1 MFMKK
6 LLFLAAMLLMVG
18 GASAQKKA
26 DSKTVYIIDGK
37 VVTEQEFKAIPSGKI
52 KNMNVMKG
60 AKSVVVASTED
71 VKEEANE
78 MIITGFSK
86 EGKQSVHIA
95 SSDSRDVEL
104 EISSILAEKDKN
116 MEILKKNKVEGASM
130 VIVSPK
136 LKSEKDLKRM
146 GGTIH
151 TTHTNVTNGDITN
164 VTITSNSDGNKLM
177 LNDKVPVMI
186 VYGADGKSRQ
196 IKDIS
201 EIDASKIESMTVLKQ
216 EPAKKIYG
224 NQYGDLKDGIIV
236 INLRNTE
243 DNATPQQRAEKIIT
257 VRGDNQVGESLLYK
271 LRTNGVLFLGD
282 KKPILLVTD
291 ADGKTAKTERVEDI
305 KIGDIESFEVIKDEK
320 KKAEYEKKYGPSKDG
335 FVHIVLKRLK

>member
-1 MFMKK
+1 MKK

-116 MEILKKNKVEGASM
+116 LEILKKNKVEGASM

-186 VYGADGKSRQ
+186 VYGADGKSRK

-236 INLRNTE
+236 INLRDTE

-305 KIGDIESFEVIKDEK
+305 KIGDIESFDVVKDEK
-320 KKAEYEKKYGPSKDG
+320 RKAEYEKKYGPSKDG

>member
-1 MFMKK
+1 MKK

-116 MEILKKNKVEGASM
+116 LEILKKNKVEGASM

-186 VYGADGKSRQ
+186 VYGADGKSRK

-216 EPAKKIYG
+216 EQAKKIYG

-236 INLRNTE
+236 INLRDTE

-257 VRGDNQVGESLLYK
+257 VRGDNQVGESLLDESREPALY
-271 LRTNGVLFLGD
+271 LGD
-282 KKPILLVTD
+282 KNPTLLLTD
-291 ADGKTAKTERVEDI
+291 ANGKTSIVESFSNV
-305 KIGDIESFEVIKDEK
+305 KIDDIESFDVVKDEK

>member
-1 MFMKK
+1 MKK

-95 SSDSRDVEL
+95 SSDSRDAEL

-116 MEILKKNKVEGASM
+116 LEILKKNKVEGASM

-186 VYGADGKSRQ
+186 VYGADGKSRK

-216 EPAKKIYG
+216 EQAKKIYG

-236 INLRNTE
+236 INLRDTE

-257 VRGDNQVGESLLYK
+257 VRGDNQVGESLLDESREPALY
-271 LRTNGVLFLGD
+271 LGD
-282 KKPILLVTD
+282 KNPTLLLTD
-291 ADGKTAKTERVEDI
+291 ANGKTSIVESFSNV
-305 KIGDIESFEVIKDEK
+305 KIDDIESFDVVKDEK
-320 KKAEYEKKYGPSKDG
+320 RKAEYEKKYGPSKDG

>member
-1 MFMKK
+1 MKK
-6 LLFLAAMLLMVG
+6 LLFIAAMLLMVG
-18 GASAQKKA
+18 GAMAQKKEQ
-26 DSKTVYIIDGK
+26 TVYIVDGE

-95 SSDSRDVEL
+95 SSDSRDTER
-104 EISSILAEKDKN
+104 EISSILADKEKAL
-116 MEILKKNKVEGASM
+116 EILKNNKVEGASM

-136 LKSEKDLKRM
+136 LKSDKDLKRM

-186 VYGADGKSRQ
+186 VYGADGKSRK

-216 EPAKKIYG
+216 EQAKKIYG

-236 INLRNTE
+236 INLRDTE

-257 VRGDNQVGESLLYK
+257 VRGDNSVGESLLDESREPALY
-271 LRTNGVLFLGD
+271 LGD
-282 KKPILLVTD
+282 KNPTLLLTD
-291 ADGKTAKTERVEDI
+291 ANGKTSIVESFSNVKND
-305 KIGDIESFEVIKDEK
+305 DIESFDVIKDEK
-320 KKAEYEKKYGPSKDG
+320 RKTEYEKKYGPSKDG
-335 FVHIVLKRLK
+335 FVHIVLKKK

>member
-1 MFMKK
+1 MKK
-6 LLFLAAMLLMVG
+6 LLFLAAMLFMVG
-18 GASAQKKA
+18 SAQAQKKA
-26 DSKTVYIIDGK
+26 DSKTVYIVDGN

-95 SSDSRDVEL
+95 SSDSRDTER
-104 EISSILAEKDKN
+104 EISSILADKEKAL
-116 MEILKKNKVEGASM
+116 EILKKNKMEGASM

-186 VYGADGKSRQ
+186 VYGADGKSRK

-216 EPAKKIYG
+216 EQAKKIYG

-236 INLRNTE
+236 ITLRKLDANNSDETRKE
-243 DNATPQQRAEKIIT
+243 LKMIT
-257 VRGDNQVGESLLYK
+257 LRGDGQMAQTYGPS
-271 LRTNGVLFLGD
+271 GSLFLGYRN
-282 KKPILLVTD
+282 PTILVTG

-305 KIGDIESFEVIKDEK
+305 KIDDIESFDVIKDEK

-335 FVHIVLKRLK
+335 YIHIVLKKK

>member
-136 LKSEKDLKRM
+136 LKSDKDLKRM

-186 VYGADGKSRQ
+186 VYGADGKSRK

-216 EPAKKIYG
+216 EQAKKIYG

-257 VRGDNQVGESLLYK
+257 VRGDNQVGESLLDK
-271 LRTNGVLFLGD
+271 FRTNGVLFLGD

-305 KIGDIESFEVIKDEK
+305 KIGDIES
-320 KKAEYEKKYGPSKDG
+320 SK
-335 FVHIVLKRLK
+335 L

>member
-1 MFMKK
+1 MKK

-95 SSDSRDVEL
+95 SSDSRDAEL

-116 MEILKKNKVEGASM
+116 LEILKKNKVEGASM

-186 VYGADGKSRQ
+186 VYGADGKSRK

-216 EPAKKIYG
+216 EQAKKIYG

-236 INLRNTE
+236 INLRDTE
-243 DNATPQQRAEKIIT
+243 DNATSQQRAEKIIT

-291 ADGKTAKTERVEDI
+291 ADGKTAKTESVEDI
-305 KIGDIESFEVIKDEK
+305 KIGDIE
-320 KKAEYEKKYGPSKDG
+320 
-335 FVHIVLKRLK
+335 

>member
-1 MFMKK
+1 MKK

-18 GASAQKKA
+18 GTSAQKKA

-116 MEILKKNKVEGASM
+116 LEILKKNKVEGASM

-186 VYGADGKSRQ
+186 VYGADGKSRK

-216 EPAKKIYG
+216 EQAKKIYG

-236 INLRNTE
+236 INLRDTE

-291 ADGKTAKTERVEDI
+291 ADGKTAKTESVEDI

>member
-1 MFMKK
+1 MKK
-6 LLFLAAMLLMVG
+6 LLFIAAMLLMVSS
-18 GASAQKKA
+18 ASAQKKEQ
-26 DSKTVYIIDGK
+26 TVYIVDGK

-60 AKSVVVASTED
+60 VKSVVAASTED
-71 VKEEANE
+71 VEEEANE
-78 MIITGFSK
+78 VIITGFSK
-86 EGKQSVHIA
+86 DGKESIHIA
-95 SSDSRDVEL
+95 STDSRDTEL
-104 EISSILAEKDKN
+104 EISSILADKEKAL
-116 MEILKKNKVEGASM
+116 EILKNNKVEGASM

-136 LKSEKDLKRM
+136 LKSDKDLKRM

-151 TTHTNVTNGDITN
+151 TTHTNVSNGDITN

-186 VYGADGKSRQ
+186 VCGADGKSRL

-216 EPAKKIYG
+216 EQAKKIYG

-236 INLRNTE
+236 INLRDTE

-257 VRGDNQVGESLLYK
+257 VRGDNQVGESLLDESREPALY
-271 LRTNGVLFLGD
+271 LGD
-282 KKPILLVTD
+282 KNPTLLLTD
-291 ADGKTAKTERVEDI
+291 ANGKTSIVESFSNVKND
-305 KIGDIESFEVIKDEK
+305 DIESFDVIKDEK

-335 FVHIVLKRLK
+335 FVHIVLKKK

>member
-1 MFMKK
+1 MKK

-116 MEILKKNKVEGASM
+116 LEILKKNKVEGASM

-186 VYGADGKSRQ
+186 VYGADGKSRK

-216 EPAKKIYG
+216 EQAKKIYG

-236 INLRNTE
+236 INLRDTE

-291 ADGKTAKTERVEDI
+291 ADGKTAKTESVEDI
-305 KIGDIESFEVIKDEK
+305 KIGDIESFDIIKDEK
-320 KKAEYEKKYGPSKDG
+320 RKAEYEKKYGPSKDG

>member
-1 MFMKK
+1 
-6 LLFLAAMLLMVG
+6 
-18 GASAQKKA
+18 
-26 DSKTVYIIDGK
+26 
-37 VVTEQEFKAIPSGKI
+37 
-52 KNMNVMKG
+52 
-60 AKSVVVASTED
+60 
-71 VKEEANE
+71 
-78 MIITGFSK
+78 
-86 EGKQSVHIA
+86 
-95 SSDSRDVEL
+95 
-104 EISSILAEKDKN
+104 
-116 MEILKKNKVEGASM
+116 M

-186 VYGADGKSRQ
+186 VYGADGKSRK

-216 EPAKKIYG
+216 EQAKKIYG

-236 INLRNTE
+236 INLRDTE

-305 KIGDIESFEVIKDEK
+305 KIGDIESFDVVKDEK
-320 KKAEYEKKYGPSKDG
+320 RKAEYEKKYGPSKDG

>member
-1 MFMKK
+1 MKK

-18 GASAQKKA
+18 GVSAQKKA

-116 MEILKKNKVEGASM
+116 LEILKKNKVEGASM

-186 VYGADGKSRQ
+186 VYGADGKSRK

-216 EPAKKIYG
+216 EQAKKIYG

-236 INLRNTE
+236 INLRDTE

-291 ADGKTAKTERVEDI
+291 ADGKTAKTESVEDI
-305 KIGDIESFEVIKDEK
+305 KIGDIESFDLVKDEK

>member
-1 MFMKK
+1 MKK
-6 LLFLAAMLLMVG
+6 LLFLAAMLLVVG

-116 MEILKKNKVEGASM
+116 LEILKKNKVEGASM

-236 INLRNTE
+236 INLRDTE

-257 VRGDNQVGESLLYK
+257 VRGDNQVGESLLDKSREPALY
-271 LRTNGVLFLGD
+271 LGD
-282 KKPILLVTD
+282 KNPTLLLTD
-291 ADGKTAKTERVEDI
+291 ANGKTSIVESFSNV
-305 KIGDIESFEVIKDEK
+305 KIGDIESFDVIKDEK

>member
-1 MFMKK
+1 MKK

-18 GASAQKKA
+18 GTSAQKKA

-116 MEILKKNKVEGASM
+116 LEILKKNKVEGASM

-186 VYGADGKSRQ
+186 VYGADGKSRK

-236 INLRNTE
+236 INLRDTE

-291 ADGKTAKTERVEDI
+291 ADGKTAKTESVEDI

-335 FVHIVLKRLK
+335 FIHIVLKRLK

>member
-1 MFMKK
+1 MKK

-18 GASAQKKA
+18 SGQAQKKA

-71 VKEEANE
+71 VKEEATE

-95 SSDSRDVEL
+95 SSDSRDAEL

-116 MEILKKNKVEGASM
+116 LEILKKNKVEGASM

-216 EPAKKIYG
+216 EQAKKIYG

-236 INLRNTE
+236 INLRDTE

-257 VRGDNQVGESLLYK
+257 VRGDNQVGESLLDK
-271 LRTNGVLFLGD
+271 LRTSGVLFLGD
-282 KKPILLVTD
+282 KKPILLVTG
-291 ADGKTAKTERVEDI
+291 ADGKTSIVESFSNV
-305 KIGDIESFEVIKDEK
+305 KIDDIESFEVIKDEK

-335 FVHIVLKRLK
+335 FVHIVLKRFK

>member
-1 MFMKK
+1 MKK

-95 SSDSRDVEL
+95 SSDSRDTER
-104 EISSILAEKDKN
+104 EISSILADKEKAL
-116 MEILKKNKVEGASM
+116 EILKKNKMEGASM

-186 VYGADGKSRQ
+186 VYGADGKSRK

-216 EPAKKIYG
+216 EQAKKIYG

-236 INLRNTE
+236 ITLRKLDANNSDETRKE
-243 DNATPQQRAEKIIT
+243 LKMIT
-257 VRGDNQVGESLLYK
+257 LRGDGQMAQTYGPS
-271 LRTNGVLFLGD
+271 GSLFLGYRN
-282 KKPILLVTD
+282 PTILVTD

-305 KIGDIESFEVIKDEK
+305 KIDDIESFDVIKDEK
-320 KKAEYEKKYGPSKDG
+320 RKAEYEKKYGPSKDG
-335 FVHIVLKRLK
+335 YIHIVLKKK

>member
-1 MFMKK
+1 MKK
-6 LLFLAAMLLMVG
+6 LLFLAAMLLMVSS
-18 GASAQKKA
+18 ASAQKKEGQ
-26 DSKTVYIIDGK
+26 TLYIVDGK
-37 VVTEQEFKAIPSGKI
+37 VTTEQEFKAIPSGKI

-60 AKSVVVASTED
+60 VKSVVVASTESTTPEM
-71 VKEEANE
+71 EETE
-78 MIITGFSK
+78 
-86 EGKQSVHIA
+86 
-95 SSDSRDVEL
+95 
-104 EISSILAEKDKN
+104 
-116 MEILKKNKVEGASM
+116 M
-130 VIVSPK
+130 VITAFSAPK
-136 LKSEKDLKRM
+136 NRDAQPGSSHKEIVHHGKVLTINPQLGNVEELKGLS
-146 GGTIH
+146 GTI
-151 TTHTNVTNGDITN
+151 TRVYSTHSDKGSTN

-177 LNDKVPVMI
+177 LNDRVPVMI
-186 VYGADGKSRQ
+186 VYGADGKSRK

-236 INLRNTE
+236 INLRDTE

-257 VRGDNQVGESLLYK
+257 VRGDKQVGESLLDK

-305 KIGDIESFEVIKDEK
+305 KIDDIESFDVVKDEK
-320 KKAEYEKKYGPSKDG
+320 RKAEYEKKYGPSKDG
-335 FVHIVLKRLK
+335 FVHIVLKKK

>member
-1 MFMKK
+1 MKK

-186 VYGADGKSRQ
+186 VYGADGKSRK

-257 VRGDNQVGESLLYK
+257 VSGDNRVGESLLYK

-305 KIGDIESFEVIKDEK
+305 KIGDIESFDVVKDEK
-320 KKAEYEKKYGPSKDG
+320 RKAEYEKKYGPSKDG

>member
-1 MFMKK
+1 MKK
-6 LLFLAAMLLMVG
+6 LLFLAAMLFMVG
-18 GASAQKKA
+18 SAQAQKKA

-95 SSDSRDVEL
+95 SSDSRDTER
-104 EISSILAEKDKN
+104 EISSILADKEKAL
-116 MEILKKNKVEGASM
+116 EILKKNKMEGASM

-136 LKSEKDLKRM
+136 LKSDKDLKRM

-186 VYGADGKSRQ
+186 VYGADGKSRK

-216 EPAKKIYG
+216 EQAKKIYG

-236 INLRNTE
+236 INLRDTG
-243 DNATPQQRAEKIIT
+243 DNATPQQRAEKIMT
-257 VRGDNQVGESLLYK
+257 VRGDNQVGESLLDK

-282 KKPILLVTD
+282 KKPILLVTG

-305 KIGDIESFEVIKDEK
+305 KIDDIESFDVVKDEK

-335 FVHIVLKRLK
+335 YIHIVLKKK

>member
-1 MFMKK
+1 MKK

-60 AKSVVVASTED
+60 AKSVVIASTED

-116 MEILKKNKVEGASM
+116 LEILKKNKVEGASM

-186 VYGADGKSRQ
+186 VYGADGKSRK

-243 DNATPQQRAEKIIT
+243 DNVTPQQRAEKIIT
-257 VRGDNQVGESLLYK
+257 VRGDNQVGESLLDESREPALY
-271 LRTNGVLFLGD
+271 LGD
-282 KKPILLVTD
+282 KNPTLLLTD
-291 ADGKTAKTERVEDI
+291 ANGKTSIVESFSNV
-305 KIGDIESFEVIKDEK
+305 KIDDIESFEVIKDEK
-320 KKAEYEKKYGPSKDG
+320 RKAEYEKKYGPSKDG

>member
-1 MFMKK
+1 MKK

-116 MEILKKNKVEGASM
+116 LEILKKNKVEGASM

-186 VYGADGKSRQ
+186 VYGADGKSRK

-216 EPAKKIYG
+216 EQAKKIYG

-236 INLRNTE
+236 INLRDTE
-243 DNATPQQRAEKIIT
+243 DNATSQQRAEKIIT
-257 VRGDNQVGESLLYK
+257 VRGDNQVGESLLDESREPALY
-271 LRTNGVLFLGD
+271 LGD
-282 KKPILLVTD
+282 KNPTLLLTD
-291 ADGKTAKTERVEDI
+291 ANGKTSIVESFSNV
-305 KIGDIESFEVIKDEK
+305 KIDDIESFDVVKDEK

>member
-1 MFMKK
+1 MKK
-6 LLFLAAMLLMVG
+6 LLFIAAMLLVVSS
-18 GASAQKKA
+18 APAQKKEQ
-26 DSKTVYIIDGK
+26 TVYIVDGK

-60 AKSVVVASTED
+60 IKSVVAASTED

-78 MIITGFSK
+78 MIITGFRKDGK
-86 EGKQSVHIA
+86 ESIHIA
-95 SSDSRDVEL
+95 STDSRDTEL
-104 EISSILAEKDKN
+104 EISSILADKEKAL
-116 MEILKKNKVEGASM
+116 EILKNNKVEGASM

-136 LKSEKDLKRM
+136 LKSDKDLKRM

-151 TTHTNVTNGDITN
+151 TTHTNVSNGDITN

-186 VYGADGKSRQ
+186 VYGADGKSRL

-216 EPAKKIYG
+216 EPAQKIYG

-236 INLRNTE
+236 INLRDTE

-257 VRGDNQVGESLLYK
+257 VRGDNQVGESLLDESREPALY
-271 LRTNGVLFLGD
+271 LGD
-282 KKPILLVTD
+282 KNPTLLLTD
-291 ADGKTAKTERVEDI
+291 ANGKTSIVESFSNVKND
-305 KIGDIESFEVIKDEK
+305 DIESFDVIKDEK

-335 FVHIVLKRLK
+335 FVHIVLKKK

>member
-1 MFMKK
+1 MKK
-6 LLFLAAMLLMVG
+6 LLFLAAMLLMDG

-116 MEILKKNKVEGASM
+116 LEILKKNKVEGASM

-186 VYGADGKSRQ
+186 VYGADGKSRK

-216 EPAKKIYG
+216 EQAKKIYG

-236 INLRNTE
+236 INLRDTE

-291 ADGKTAKTERVEDI
+291 ADGKTAKTESVEDI
-305 KIGDIESFEVIKDEK
+305 KIGDIESFDVIKDEK

>member
-1 MFMKK
+1 MKK

-18 GASAQKKA
+18 GVSAQKKA

-116 MEILKKNKVEGASM
+116 LEILKKNKVEGASM

-186 VYGADGKSRQ
+186 VYGADGKSRK

-216 EPAKKIYG
+216 EQAKKIYG

-236 INLRNTE
+236 INLRDTE

-291 ADGKTAKTERVEDI
+291 ADGKTAKTESVEDI
-305 KIGDIESFEVIKDEK
+305 KIGDIESFDIIKDEK
-320 KKAEYEKKYGPSKDG
+320 RKAEYEKKYGPSKDG
-335 FVHIVLKRLK
+335 FVHIVLKRFK

>member
-1 MFMKK
+1 MKK

-116 MEILKKNKVEGASM
+116 LEILKKNKVEGASM

-186 VYGADGKSRQ
+186 VYGADGKSRK

-216 EPAKKIYG
+216 EQAKKIYG

-305 KIGDIESFEVIKDEK
+305 KIGDIESFDVIKDEK
-320 KKAEYEKKYGPSKDG
+320 RKAEYEKKYGPSKDG
-335 FVHIVLKRLK
+335 FVHIVLKRFK

>member
-1 MFMKK
+1 MKK

-95 SSDSRDVEL
+95 SSDSRDAEL

-116 MEILKKNKVEGASM
+116 LEILKKNKVEGASM

-186 VYGADGKSRQ
+186 VYGADGKSRK

-216 EPAKKIYG
+216 EQAKKIYG

-236 INLRNTE
+236 INLRDTE
-243 DNATPQQRAEKIIT
+243 DNATSQQRAEKIIT
-257 VRGDNQVGESLLYK
+257 VRGDNQVGESLLDESREPALY
-271 LRTNGVLFLGD
+271 LGD
-282 KKPILLVTD
+282 KNPTLLLTD
-291 ADGKTAKTERVEDI
+291 ANGKTSIVESFSNV
-305 KIGDIESFEVIKDEK
+305 KIDDIESFDVVKDEK
-320 KKAEYEKKYGPSKDG
+320 RKAEYEKKYGPSKDG

>member
-18 GASAQKKA
+18 GTSAQKKA

-116 MEILKKNKVEGASM
+116 LEILKKNKVEGASM

-186 VYGADGKSRQ
+186 VYGADGKSRK

-216 EPAKKIYG
+216 EQAKKIYG

-236 INLRNTE
+236 INLRDTE
-243 DNATPQQRAEKIIT
+243 DSATPQQRAEKIIT
-257 VRGDNQVGESLLYK
+257 VRGDNQVGESLLDESREPALY
-271 LRTNGVLFLGD
+271 LGD
-282 KKPILLVTD
+282 KNPTLLLTD
-291 ADGKTAKTERVEDI
+291 ANGKTSIVESFSNV
-305 KIGDIESFEVIKDEK
+305 KIDDIESFDVIKDEK
-320 KKAEYEKKYGPSKDG
+320 RKAEYEKKYGPSKDG

>member
-1 MFMKK
+1 MKK
-6 LLFLAAMLLMVG
+6 LLFIAAMLLMVG
-18 GASAQKKA
+18 GALAQKKEQ
-26 DSKTVYIIDGK
+26 TVYIVDGE

-60 AKSVVVASTED
+60 VKSVVAASTED
-71 VKEEANE
+71 VKEEPEE
-78 MIITGFSK
+78 MIITGFRKDGK
-86 EGKQSVHIA
+86 ESIHIA
-95 SSDSRDVEL
+95 STDSRDTER
-104 EISSILAEKDKN
+104 EISSILADKEKAL
-116 MEILKKNKVEGASM
+116 EILKNNKVEGASM

-136 LKSEKDLKRM
+136 LKSDKDLKRM

-151 TTHTNVTNGDITN
+151 TTHTNVSNGDITN

-186 VYGADGKSRQ
+186 VYGADGKSRK

-216 EPAKKIYG
+216 EPAQKIYG

-236 INLRNTE
+236 INLRDTE

-257 VRGDNQVGESLLYK
+257 VRGDNQVGESLLDESREPALY
-271 LRTNGVLFLGD
+271 LGD
-282 KKPILLVTD
+282 KNPTLLLTD
-291 ADGKTAKTERVEDI
+291 ANGKTSIVESFSNVKND
-305 KIGDIESFEVIKDEK
+305 DIESFDVIKDEK

-335 FVHIVLKRLK
+335 YVHIVLKKK

>member
-1 MFMKK
+1 MKK

-95 SSDSRDVEL
+95 SSDSRDAEL

-116 MEILKKNKVEGASM
+116 LEILKKNKVEGASM

-177 LNDKVPVMI
+177 LNDKVPIMI
-186 VYGADGKSRQ
+186 VYGADGKSRK

-216 EPAKKIYG
+216 EQAKKIYG

-236 INLRNTE
+236 INLRDTE
-243 DNATPQQRAEKIIT
+243 DNATSQQRAEKIIT
-257 VRGDNQVGESLLYK
+257 VRGDNQVGESLLDESREPALY
-271 LRTNGVLFLGD
+271 LGD
-282 KKPILLVTD
+282 KNPTLLLTD
-291 ADGKTAKTERVEDI
+291 ANGKTSIVESFSNV
-305 KIGDIESFEVIKDEK
+305 KIDDIESFDVVKDEK

-335 FVHIVLKRLK
+335 FVHIVLKRFK

>member
-1 MFMKK
+1 MKK

-116 MEILKKNKVEGASM
+116 LEILKKNKVEGASM

-216 EPAKKIYG
+216 EQAKKIYG

-236 INLRNTE
+236 INLRDTE
-243 DNATPQQRAEKIIT
+243 DNATSQQRAEKIIT
-257 VRGDNQVGESLLYK
+257 VRGDNQVGESLLDESREPALY
-271 LRTNGVLFLGD
+271 LGD
-282 KKPILLVTD
+282 KNPTLLLTD
-291 ADGKTAKTERVEDI
+291 ANGKTSIVESFSNV
-305 KIGDIESFEVIKDEK
+305 KIDDIESFDVIKDEK

-335 FVHIVLKRLK
+335 FVHIVLKRFK

>member
-1 MFMKK
+1 MKK

-116 MEILKKNKVEGASM
+116 LEILKKNKVEGASM

-186 VYGADGKSRQ
+186 VYGADGKSRK

-236 INLRNTE
+236 INLRDTE
-243 DNATPQQRAEKIIT
+243 DNATQQQRAEKIIT
-257 VRGDNQVGESLLYK
+257 VRGDNQVGESLSDK

-291 ADGKTAKTERVEDI
+291 ADGKTAKTERAEDI
-305 KIGDIESFEVIKDEK
+305 KIDDIESFDVIKDEK
-320 KKAEYEKKYGPSKDG
+320 RQAEYEKKYGPSKDG
-335 FVHIVLKRLK
+335 YIHIVLKKK

>member
-1 MFMKK
+1 
-6 LLFLAAMLLMVG
+6 
-18 GASAQKKA
+18 
-26 DSKTVYIIDGK
+26 
-37 VVTEQEFKAIPSGKI
+37 
-52 KNMNVMKG
+52 
-60 AKSVVVASTED
+60 
-71 VKEEANE
+71 
-78 MIITGFSK
+78 
-86 EGKQSVHIA
+86 
-95 SSDSRDVEL
+95 
-104 EISSILAEKDKN
+104 
-116 MEILKKNKVEGASM
+116 M

-136 LKSEKDLKRM
+136 LKSDKDLKRM

-186 VYGADGKSRQ
+186 VYGADGKSRK

-216 EPAKKIYG
+216 EQAKKIYG

-236 INLRNTE
+236 ITLRKLDANNSDETRKE
-243 DNATPQQRAEKIIT
+243 LKMIT
-257 VRGDNQVGESLLYK
+257 LRGDGQMAQAYGPS
-271 LRTNGVLFLGD
+271 GSLFLGYRN
-282 KKPILLVTD
+282 PTILVTD

-305 KIGDIESFEVIKDEK
+305 KIDDIESFDVIKDEK

-335 FVHIVLKRLK
+335 YIHIVLKKK